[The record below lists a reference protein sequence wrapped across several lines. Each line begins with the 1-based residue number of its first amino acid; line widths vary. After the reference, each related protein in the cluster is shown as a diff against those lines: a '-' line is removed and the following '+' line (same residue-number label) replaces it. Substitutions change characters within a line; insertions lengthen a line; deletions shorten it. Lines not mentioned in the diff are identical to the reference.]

1 MDHFSYRNGLL
12 HAEEVPLDLI
22 AAQAGTPAYV
32 YSTATLERHYRVFDA
47 ALDGMP
53 HLICFAV
60 KANANLSVLA
70 TLARLG
76 AGADVV
82 SGGELK
88 RALQAGIPPARIVFS
103 GVGKTADEMARALA
117 AGIHQFN
124 VESEP
129 ELVSLAAIAAAQGR
143 RAPVALRINP
153 DIDARTHAKIS
164 TGRAETKFGIPW
176 ERAREA
182 YRLAASLP
190 AIEVVGI
197 DVHIGSQ
204 LTDLEPFREAFS
216 RVAALVAELRA
227 DGHGITRLDLGG
239 GLGIPYLAEQP
250 APPAPDAYGAVV
262 REVAAPLGCE
272 IITEPGRLIAG
283 NAGVL
288 LARVLYLKEGAG
300 GRRYLVIDAGMND
313 LLRPAIYDARHR
325 IEPVRQAAADAPRT
339 TVDVVGPVCES
350 SDVFARDCV
359 LPGLAPGD
367 LVVLRSAGA
376 YGAVMAST
384 YNGRDLVPEILVR
397 GDAFAIVRRRLGID
411 DMLAFEPSAP
421 WLDAAPMAAD
431 IQG

>member
-227 DGHGITRLDLGG
+227 D
-239 GLGIPYLAEQP
+239 
-250 APPAPDAYGAVV
+250 
-262 REVAAPLGCE
+262 
-272 IITEPGRLIAG
+272 
-283 NAGVL
+283 
-288 LARVLYLKEGAG
+288 
-300 GRRYLVIDAGMND
+300 
-313 LLRPAIYDARHR
+313 
-325 IEPVRQAAADAPRT
+325 
-339 TVDVVGPVCES
+339 
-350 SDVFARDCV
+350 
-359 LPGLAPGD
+359 
-367 LVVLRSAGA
+367 
-376 YGAVMAST
+376 
-384 YNGRDLVPEILVR
+384 
-397 GDAFAIVRRRLGID
+397 
-411 DMLAFEPSAP
+411 
-421 WLDAAPMAAD
+421 
-431 IQG
+431 